1 MEKSLKIAAMLFCV
15 IPTVAGAAP
24 AHADNPRLMQLYD
37 QDQTQRDEGHPFTGK
52 QIVAQDEERQ
62 KEVLAIMREGGLSTA
77 NDYYHAAMV
86 FQHANAPEDNALAYG
101 LAVTAARIDP
111 TNKRA
116 KWLSAAAWDRALMR
130 RHKPQWYGTQF
141 VKNDGTGKWELYQI
155 DEAAVS
161 DADREK
167 TGVPP
172 LARQREREKELNAE
186 MAGGKPPA

>member
-1 MEKSLKIAAMLFCV
+1 MRITALLFCAV
-15 IPTVAGAAP
+15 SAVAGAAP
-24 AHADNPRLMQLYD
+24 AHTDNPRLTQLYD
-37 QDQTQRDEGHPFTGK
+37 QDQTQRHEGHPFTGE

-62 KEVLAIMREGGLSTA
+62 KEVLGIMRTGDLSTA

-111 TNKRA
+111 ENKKA

-141 VKNDGTGKWELYQI
+141 VKNFGTGKWELYQV
-155 DEAAVS
+155 DETAVTDS
-161 DADREK
+161 DREK
-167 TGVPP
+167 AGVPP
-172 LARQREREKELNAE
+172 IARQRERERELNAE
-186 MAGGKPPA
+186 MAGRKPPA